1 MSQAVQLSGTE
12 HAERLLPLLKEYAG
26 KLQHLAERATHVHVQ
41 MLSPAWAAPEAWEVE
56 AARLLC
62 LFDTL
67 VKPVTDLCRTA
78 SGLLEHADLEPSLWA
93 ELKLRLDETEEY
105 VRFSVAIVDQL
116 KGHITADRTRLERL
130 RRLVVEKSGRY
141 KAPF

>member
-26 KLQHLAERATHVHVQ
+26 KLQHLTERSTEVHIQ
-41 MLSPAWAAPEAWEVE
+41 MSPSWAASEKWEVE

-78 SGLLEHADLEPSLWA
+78 SGLLEHADLESSLWA

-105 VRFSVAIVDQL
+105 VRFSAAVVDQL
-116 KGHITADRTRLERL
+116 KGHVTSDRTRLERL
-130 RRLVVEKSGRY
+130 RRVVEDKTQRY

>member
-1 MSQAVQLSGTE
+1 MNPAVQLTGTE
-12 HAERLLPLLKEYAG
+12 HAVRLLPLLKEYAG
-26 KLQHLAERATHVHVQ
+26 KLQHLVERSTDVHVQ
-41 MLSPAWAAPEAWEVE
+41 MTPSVRAAEPWEVE

-78 SGLLEHADLEPSLWA
+78 SGLLEHADLEAALWA

-105 VRFSVAIVDQL
+105 VRFSAAIVDQL
-116 KGHITADRTRLERL
+116 KAHIRGDRTRLERL
-130 RRLVVEKSGRY
+130 RRLVVEKTERY
-141 KAPF
+141 EAPF